1 MKRIIIFVLLVGLAA
16 IAGVVVRSRGAA
28 VELRGLVSHQNSAD
42 AREEIRKTY
51 ELSPG
56 ATVELSG
63 LNGAVKIETSE
74 TRTAE
79 IFIERTAPSQEALD
93 RRKVTIEAD
102 SSSLRIRGEKGDG
115 SFISRWFGSSGGERV
130 TLKLPRQISLNAKGV
145 NGPFVAGEI
154 DGPVE
159 VTGINGKVQIANSVG
174 RALFKGINGSVV
186 VGLKKIDVDGVTLS
200 GINGNIELQ
209 LGSDVNA
216 DFDAHGMNGR
226 VVSDLPNVEVDKSKR
241 GTYWARIGTGGNGI
255 KAKGINGNI
264 RLTRV
269 AAIAGDA
276 AAAAKE

>member
-1 MKRIIIFVLLVGLAA
+1 MISDALWHGRKLPAKVKSRKESFKHRDFFRNKFPARVVKDPEQSTFHHFPEENSMKRIIIFILLVGLAA

-28 VELRGLVSHQNSAD
+28 VELRGLVSHQNASD

-79 IFIERTAPSQEALD
+79 VYIERTAPSQEALD

-102 SSSLRIRGEKGDG
+102 ATSLRIRGEKGDG

-145 NGPFVAGEI
+145 NGPFVTGEI

-159 VTGINGKVQIANSVG
+159 VTGVNGKVQIAN
-174 RALFKGINGSVV
+174 
-186 VGLKKIDVDGVTLS
+186 
-200 GINGNIELQ
+200 
-209 LGSDVNA
+209 
-216 DFDAHGMNGR
+216 
-226 VVSDLPNVEVDKSKR
+226 
-241 GTYWARIGTGGNGI
+241 
-255 KAKGINGNI
+255 
-264 RLTRV
+264 
-269 AAIAGDA
+269 
-276 AAAAKE
+276 